1 MNRDEHDFIF
11 ELARTTPFSYVTL
24 LGSFQS
30 FCEHVKNKDT
40 TMEVKMKSFRSVLKV
55 SQATLVP
62 LPNVVALVGREL
74 RRKPSWFQ
82 RLKNWFVGIKNK
94 IKKWWAGCEHKF
106 NTRGYMPLHGDD
118 SGMRDQCTECKKWVT
133 RK

>member
-94 IKKWWAGCEHKF
+94 IKNGGPGVNINSTQGATCH
-106 NTRGYMPLHGDD
+106 
-118 SGMRDQCTECKKWVT
+118 CTVMIVVCVT
-133 RK
+133 NALNVKNG